1 MKKTQTKFNID
12 QYIAYLQIG
21 RINIVKMTILLKATY
36 RLNVTSQNI
45 RDNLTELELI
55 ILKFL
60 WAHKRLQIDI
70 TTLRKKNKA
79 KGIML
84 LISKSYAKTYS
95 DQNSMVLAQS
105 RHRAQ

>member
-1 MKKTQTKFNID
+1 MKKTQTKINID

-36 RLNVTSQNI
+36 RLNVTYQNI
-45 RDNLTELELI
+45 KDNLTELELI
-55 ILKFL
+55 ILKFI

-70 TTLRKKNKA
+70 TILRKKNKA

-84 LISKSYAKTYS
+84 LISKSYAKIYS
-95 DQNSMVLAQS
+95 DQNSKVLAQS